1 MYNAWAAYDGAGA
14 EALRRFMG
22 GGLLDGAA
30 SEAGRKVGARV
41 FDKAR
46 RYWQGKL

>member
-14 EALRRFMG
+14 EALRRFTG